1 MLGLGFLQLAAKE
14 KMKKFGVEERAV
26 PVHRDT
32 GDIAPFRR
40 DFFRLIA
47 RHPPRIFPK
56 YIRRDVQLRGRGE
69 GHTRAGKEEEGD
81 RAILDKG

>member
-26 PVHRDT
+26 PVHGDT

-40 DFFRLIA
+40 DFFSFNRAPPSLPGYSLSIYVETCNYGA
-47 RHPPRIFPK
+47 RGGAH
-56 YIRRDVQLRGRGE
+56 
-69 GHTRAGKEEEGD
+69 ASGKGGGGGSSD
-81 RAILDKG
+81 PG

>member
-1 MLGLGFLQLAAKE
+1 MNENARPRVFAAGSKGKDE
-14 KMKKFGVEERAV
+14 KVRSGGEAV

-47 RHPPRIFPK
+47 RHPPSPDIP
-56 YIRRDVQLRGRGE
+56 
-69 GHTRAGKEEEGD
+69 
-81 RAILDKG
+81 

>member
-1 MLGLGFLQLAAKE
+1 
-14 KMKKFGVEERAV
+14 MKKFGVEERAV

-47 RHPPRIFPK
+47 RHPPSPDIP
-56 YIRRDVQLRGRGE
+56 
-69 GHTRAGKEEEGD
+69 
-81 RAILDKG
+81 

>member
-26 PVHRDT
+26 HRDT

-47 RHPPRIFPK
+47 RHPPSPDIP
-56 YIRRDVQLRGRGE
+56 
-69 GHTRAGKEEEGD
+69 
-81 RAILDKG
+81 

>member
-47 RHPPRIFPK
+47 RHPPSPDIP
-56 YIRRDVQLRGRGE
+56 
-69 GHTRAGKEEEGD
+69 
-81 RAILDKG
+81 